1 MSDSTQTQAVQEGD
15 SSLIS
20 FGLIADAGDAKSLAF
35 MALGKAKEG
44 DFDAAGDLMGQS
56 NDAYLRAHEKQTSL
70 LVKEANGDHTP
81 VDVML
86 VHAQDHLMGSC
97 LARQLIEEIIY
108 LHKKVAEL
116 SACLDREKEA

>member
-1 MSDSTQTQAVQEGD
+1 MSDATETSEVAEND
-15 SSLIS
+15 SALVS
-20 FGLIADAGDAKSLAF
+20 FGIIADAGDAKSLAF

-44 DFDAAGDLMGQS
+44 DFTAADDFMSQS
-56 NDAYLRAHEKQTSL
+56 NEAYLHAHEKQTAL
-70 LVKEANGDHTP
+70 LVREANGDHTP

-108 LHKKVAEL
+108 LHRRVADLE
-116 SACLDREKEA
+116 ARLDGTAH

>member
-1 MSDSTQTQAVQEGD
+1 MSDSTETPAVQETD
-15 SSLIS
+15 TSLIS

-44 DFDAAGDLMGQS
+44 DFEGAADFMGQS
-56 NDAYLRAHEKQTSL
+56 NDAYLRAHEKQTAL

-97 LARQLIEEIIY
+97 LARQLIEEIIG
-108 LHKKVAEL
+108 LHQKVAEL
-116 SACLDREKEA
+116 SARLDDK

>member
-1 MSDSTQTQAVQEGD
+1 MADTTNNQPAETDSALV
-15 SSLIS
+15 S

-44 DFDAAGDLMGQS
+44 DFAAADDLMKQS
-56 NDAYLRAHEKQTSL
+56 NDAYLRAHEKQTAL
-70 LVKEANGDHTP
+70 LVREANGDHMP

-97 LARQLIEEIIY
+97 LARQLIEELVC
-108 LHKKVAEL
+108 LHRRVDEL
-116 SACLDREKEA
+116 EQKLGA